1 MARISGELRWRRL
14 LPAMTAGMVAGL
26 LEIILTLSF
35 AALIYSGPLSGFVS
49 QGIGLA
55 LFGVIISG
63 TIIALFTSLPGV
75 LGGNQDVAT
84 AILALMAATIAR
96 SLPPGSSPEEV
107 FLTVAVAVAL
117 TTMITGLFFWALG
130 YFQSGNLV
138 RFLPYPVMGG
148 FLAGTGWLLATGGLS
163 MMAELPASLAEWGV
177 LAQPELLWR
186 WLPGLVFAVML
197 LMASRRSGHFLLLPG
212 MVLGGMLL
220 FYLVAWLLGQP
231 AAALSADGWLLGPFP
246 PGSLL
251 QPINYAA
258 LNQVNWA
265 VLAGQM
271 VNVVTIFVISVLALL
286 LNAGGL
292 EIATRQEVDLNR
304 ELKVAGM
311 ANLAGGLVGG
321 MVGYQQLSLSVMNIK
336 MGANSRLAG
345 LFTAVVC
352 MLALLV
358 GASVLSL
365 FPRLILG
372 GLVLYLGLSF
382 LVEWVVETWRTLP
395 KTDYL
400 VIVLILV
407 VTAVVG
413 FLEAVTVGLLVA
425 VIFFVINYSR
435 VDVVRQEMSGQECQS
450 RLTRDFAE
458 RHFLDVAG
466 EQIYILQLQGYIF
479 FGTADGLLNRVRQR
493 MVDADLP
500 SVRFVV
506 LDFHRVTKIDS
517 TTIVS
522 FQKMWQLAQA
532 RQITLVL
539 TDLSP
544 DILAQLGQSD
554 RPLRDLEGIR
564 LFADLDHGLEWC
576 ENQLLAA
583 MAEMVDGKRP
593 LWEVNPTLS
602 DPQQQARLFHYFQRQ
617 EVAVGDTLIQQGDR
631 PDALYF
637 IETGQVTAQM
647 EQHGREPVR
656 FQTMRSGHIVGEIG
670 FYLGQ
675 ERTAAVVVDK
685 PGVVYR
691 LSVDALRQMEQ
702 EAPDIAAAFH
712 QIMSHLMAERVTHL
726 VRQVDAFQQYK
737 R

>member
-1 MARISGELRWRRL
+1 MARIGGELRWRRL
-14 LPAMTAGMVAGL
+14 LPAATAGMVTGL
-26 LEIILTLSF
+26 LEIVLTLSF
-35 AALIYSGPLSGFVS
+35 AALIYSGPLSGFVA

-55 LFGVIISG
+55 LLGVVLSVILM
-63 TIIALFTSLPGV
+63 TLFTSLPGAV
-75 LGGNQDVAT
+75 GGNQDAAT
-84 AILALMAATIAR
+84 AVLAIIAATVAQNMPANSHPQEI
-96 SLPPGSSPEEV
+96 
-107 FLTVAVAVAL
+107 FLTVVVAIAL
-117 TTMITGLFFWALG
+117 TTVITGLFYWALG

-138 RFLPYPVMGG
+138 RFLPYPVVGG
-148 FLAGTGWLLATGGLS
+148 FLAGTGWLLATGGLG
-163 MMAELPASLAEWGV
+163 MMTEMPAAFSEITELV
-177 LAQPELLWR
+177 QPDVLWR
-186 WLPGLVFAVML
+186 WLPGFIFAVFL
-197 LMASRRSGHFLLLPG
+197 LVAFRRSHHFLLLPG
-212 MVLGGMLL
+212 MVLGGIGL
-220 FYLVAWLLGQP
+220 FYLAAWLTGRDVVALL
-231 AAALSADGWLLGPFP
+231 AAGWLLGPFP
-246 PGSLL
+246 EGSLL
-251 QPINYAA
+251 PPLPYTG
-258 LNQVNWA
+258 LEQVNWPA
-265 VLAGQM
+265 LSGQLL
-271 VNVVTIFVISVLALL
+271 NVVTVCIISVLALL
-286 LNAGGL
+286 LNASGL
-292 EIATRQEVDLNR
+292 EIATRREVDLNR
-304 ELKVAGM
+304 ELQAAGAGNVVA
-311 ANLAGGLVGG
+311 GLVGG
-321 MVGYQQLSLSVMNIK
+321 MISYQQLSLSVMNIK
-336 MGANSRLAG
+336 MGNNSRLAG
-345 LFTAVVC
+345 LFAAVVC
-352 MLALLV
+352 GLALLL

-365 FPRLILG
+365 FPKMILG
-372 GLVLYLGLSF
+372 GLILYLGLSF
-382 LVEWVVETWRTLP
+382 LVEWVVETWAKVPRL
-395 KTDYL
+395 DYL

-413 FLEAVTVGLLVA
+413 FLEAVAIGLLVA

-458 RHFLDVAG
+458 QHFLDVAG

-479 FGTADGLLNRVRQR
+479 FGTADSLLNRVRQR
-493 MVDADLP
+493 MGDADLP
-500 SVRFVV
+500 PVRFVV

-532 RQITLVL
+532 RQIMLVL

-544 DILAQLGQSD
+544 GILAQFGQSD
-554 RPLRDLEGIR
+554 LMVSQLDGIY

-576 ENQLLAA
+576 EDQLLAA
-583 MAEMVDGKRP
+583 MDEMVDGKRP
-593 LWEVNPTLS
+593 LWEANPTLS
-602 DPQQQARLFHYFQRQ
+602 DPQQQARLLHYFERQ
-617 EVAVGDTLIQQGDR
+617 EMVAGDTLIQQGDR

-647 EQHGREPVR
+647 EQDGREPVR

-691 LSVDALRQMEQ
+691 LSVDALHRMEQ